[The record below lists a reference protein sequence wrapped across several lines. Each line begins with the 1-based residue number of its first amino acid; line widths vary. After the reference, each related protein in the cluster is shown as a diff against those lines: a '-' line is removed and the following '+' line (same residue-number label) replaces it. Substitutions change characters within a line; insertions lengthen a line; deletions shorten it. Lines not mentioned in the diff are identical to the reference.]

1 MGILKR
7 ILICMIILLFANV
20 VLKNMLYF
28 MGVEDRDVMPMMLW
42 FSAIGIFIVVLPPFA
57 GLIFKSG
64 GKITTDIM
72 KKSTDT
78 YNTATNIKKVVGMV

>member
-20 VLKNMLYF
+20 VLKNVLYF

-64 GKITTDIM
+64 GKMTAENM
-72 KKSTDT
+72 EKSKRIFTRGKT
-78 YNTATNIKKVVGMV
+78 VMGLVN